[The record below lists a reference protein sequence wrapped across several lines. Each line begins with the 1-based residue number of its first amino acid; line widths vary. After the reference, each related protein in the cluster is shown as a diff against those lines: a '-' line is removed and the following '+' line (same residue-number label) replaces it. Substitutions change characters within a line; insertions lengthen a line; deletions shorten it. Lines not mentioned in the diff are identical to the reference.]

1 MRGMFSQPTNSDWT
15 VTLLDGVCMEI
26 FGNKSLN
33 KVMNAAPQHH
43 NNLAPRSPLDE
54 AQAWFVSIPLVTR
67 GLFAASFGL
76 SIGAGAGLVSPVLL
90 FLDWSKVTKS
100 FEVWRLVTAFV
111 WYPLNYSYL
120 TLLYFL
126 YNYSWQLETSSQFH
140 GRKADYL
147 FFVIFSMIVI
157 LPLSVYMSQL
167 ILLESL
173 IVSMLYV
180 WSMNNKEQEVSFF
193 FGLRFKAMFLPW
205 VYCIFDFLTGAPF
218 PPIPK
223 LIGIFAGHLYYFL
236 DTVYPENNNGARL
249 LTPPTFLYTLV
260 GEDPS
265 VQGMGGVGGTGAA
278 GTTSGGGRGQRLGGA
293 PAAGAAGGGWFGRQ
307 PAAAGGGTCWT
318 RLSGWRYQTENRVQ
332 LGCFWSAIGCGIKCN
347 VNS

>member
-1 MRGMFSQPTNSDWT
+1 
-15 VTLLDGVCMEI
+15 
-26 FGNKSLN
+26 
-33 KVMNAAPQHH
+33 MNAAPTN

-54 AQAWFVSIPLVTR
+54 AQAWFNSIPLVTR
-67 GLFAASFGL
+67 YLFASSFAL
-76 SIGAGAGLVSPVLL
+76 SIAAGAGLVSPYLL
-90 FLDWSKVTKS
+90 FLNWKKVYGS
-100 FEVWRLVTAFV
+100 FEVWRLATSFV

-147 FFVIFSMIVI
+147 FFVLFSMVVI
-157 LPLSVYMSQL
+157 LPLSVYLSQV

-173 IVSMLYV
+173 VVSMLYF

-205 VYCIFDFLTGAPF
+205 VYIIFDFLTGAPF

-223 LIGIFAGHLYYFL
+223 LIGIFAGHVYYFL
-236 DTVYPENNNGARL
+236 DTVYPENNGGARL
-249 LTPPTFLYTLV
+249 LVPPSFLYSIV

-265 VQGMGGVGGTGAA
+265 VQGMGGVGGTGSATGGGA
-278 GTTSGGGRGQRLGGA
+278 TVGGGRGHRLGAA
-293 PAAGAAGGGWFGRQ
+293 PAAGAGGNAGGVGGWFGRAAAAVGGAGGAGASGNAAN
-307 PAAAGGGTCWT
+307 PAAGGIRQRTGYNWGASGQ
-318 RLSGWRYQTENRVQ
+318 RLGAE
-332 LGCFWSAIGCGIKCN
+332 
-347 VNS
+347 